1 MVPHPGEGLNSLL
14 SEERE
19 RVASAKREPGEGPHT
34 HTLTLPSLTRWAP
47 PSPGSGEGG
56 EREASR
62 VRASGWSSRAAADPG
77 GREAQ
82 ADSGADA
89 ECAVERDRAAMQ
101 LDE

>member
-47 PSPGSGEGG
+47 PSP
-56 EREASR
+56 AAQ
-62 VRASGWSSRAAADPG
+62 ASGLTPR
-77 GREAQ
+77 
-82 ADSGADA
+82 
-89 ECAVERDRAAMQ
+89 
-101 LDE
+101 